1 MTTLNIPSSPS
12 QGATYEANGVVYTW
26 DGTKWKADSSYVSN
40 LNGGPLAGFR
50 NALINGG
57 MEVFQRET
65 GAPVVVSATSGQY
78 VLDRWKIRSN
88 VIGADTTITVQD
100 ITTSNHPAGIWKAI
114 RMKNANVSVAP
125 VSNQYVGI
133 QQPLEQSTTRALGF
147 GSPLNQS
154 LSIGFYIRSSV
165 GGTYTFS
172 VQSSGAPRKS
182 YLFDFDVPADT
193 TNWTYVSHTFPSN
206 SDISFLTQEGGAI
219 ISLYL
224 SSGSAFVGG
233 ANETWND
240 GELFLTSNA
249 SNNFTNTANATVD
262 LTAVQLEPG
271 PVATPFEQRPI
282 GTELALCQRY
292 YYKAPDGIWR
302 LYQSGSSRVQANMWF
317 PVTMRTTPTCAL
329 YNVSASGSVTSV
341 DATDPTPAG
350 FLALC
355 QPNNA
360 TLPGTTEAA
369 AGTYSGDAEL

>member
-1 MTTLNIPSSPS
+1 M
-12 QGATYEANGVVYTW
+12 Q
-26 DGTKWKADSSYVSN
+26 
-40 LNGGPLAGFR
+40 
-50 NALINGG
+50 
-57 MEVFQRET
+57 
-65 GAPVVVSATSGQY
+65 
-78 VLDRWKIRSN
+78 
-88 VIGADTTITVQD
+88 
-100 ITTSNHPAGIWKAI
+100 
-114 RMKNANVSVAP
+114 NANVSVAP
-125 VSNQYVGI
+125 ASNQYVGI

-165 GGTYTFS
+165 AGTYTFS

-292 YYKAPDGIWR
+292 HQTIAE
-302 LYQSGSSRVQANMWF
+302 L
-317 PVTMRTTPTCAL
+317 
-329 YNVSASGSVTSV
+329 SAR
-341 DATDPTPAG
+341 
-350 FLALC
+350 
-355 QPNNA
+355 NA
-360 TLPGTTEAA
+360 TAGKIGASTTLLTQMRGVPTVSSYTQNVGTGFNFYPSTTSLVLVADVSNADGRMGATEI
-369 AGTYSGDAEL
+369 SLDAEL